1 MEATQVKPGDPLYCE
16 VTEFLVREA
25 ALLDNNRFR
34 EWLSCLADDLVYTMP
49 VRVTR
54 ERAAGAGFSD
64 KMSHFDETL
73 SSITTRVRRLETQS
87 AWAEDPPSRTRR
99 FVSNVQVERVG
110 NDGLKVASYLLALR
124 NRSDAPSFQIIS
136 AERKDV
142 LRQTN
147 DGLKLVKREIL
158 VDQSS
163 LGTDN
168 LGIFL

>member
-1 MEATQVKPGDPLYCE
+1 MEAIQVKLGDPLYFE
-16 VTEFLVREA
+16 VMEFLIREA
-25 ALLDNNRFR
+25 ELLDDNRFR

-54 ERAAGAGFSD
+54 ERAAGPGFSD
-64 KMSHFDETL
+64 KMNHFEDTL
-73 SSITTRVRRLETQS
+73 PSLTQRVKRLETQS

-99 FVSNVQVERVG
+99 FVSNVRVERVG
-110 NDGLKVASYLLALR
+110 NGELKAASYLLTLR
-124 NRSDAPSFQIIS
+124 NRSDVPSFQIIS

-142 LRQTN
+142 LRRTN

-168 LGIFL
+168 LGIFF